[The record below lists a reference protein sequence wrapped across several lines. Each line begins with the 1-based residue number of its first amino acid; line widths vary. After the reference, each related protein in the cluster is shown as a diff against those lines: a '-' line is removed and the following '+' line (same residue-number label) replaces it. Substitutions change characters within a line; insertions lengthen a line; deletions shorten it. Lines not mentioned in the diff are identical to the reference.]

1 MKKVI
6 YLVPYFIKAVIKNKK
21 IWTAIKLDWLMPATR
36 HLSSDSN
43 KQFRLV
49 GLVYFLLLL
58 TSCDAGKEQQAAMTA
73 QLLEHG
79 KQLYR
84 GNGCAVCHGK
94 SGRGDGPSS
103 KNSVPTPTNFHDS
116 QAFRI
121 ETSVNDIKLTVKE
134 GTIRHGGAMPAFDHL
149 TEQELHDI
157 AVFLK
162 SLQSISK
169 STLQK

>member
-1 MKKVI
+1 MF
-6 YLVPYFIKAVIKNKK
+6 PYSIKAVIKNKK
-21 IWTAIKLDWLMPATR
+21 IWTAIRLGWLMPATR
-36 HLSSDSN
+36 YLSSDSN
-43 KQFRLV
+43 KKFRLV
-49 GLVYFLLLL
+49 GVVYFLLLL

-73 QLLEHG
+73 QSLEHG
-79 KQLYR
+79 KQLYL

-94 SGRGDGPSS
+94 SGKGDGPGS

-121 ETSVNDIKLTVKE
+121 ESSANDIKLTVKE

-162 SLQSISK
+162 SLQSMSK
-169 STLQK
+169 VDTIRK